1 MKTYKNKERREIK
14 TYKDIRREH
23 NELIYNTSIN
33 IEDIRDIAD
42 INDYINEYYDEI
54 DINEDER
61 KLKEIKEKIAEL
73 ENERDEIIGFYP
85 IGYFDYL
92 F

>member
-1 MKTYKNKERREIK
+1 MKTYKDKETREIK
-14 TYKDIRREH
+14 TYEDIRREH
-23 NELIYNTSIN
+23 NELIYNTSID
-33 IEDIRDIAD
+33 IEDIRDIED

-73 ENERDEIIGFYP
+73 ENERDEIIGNYP

>member
-1 MKTYKNKERREIK
+1 MKTYKDKETREIK
-14 TYKDIRREH
+14 TYEEIRREH
-23 NELIYNTSIN
+23 NELIHNTSID
-33 IEDIRDIAD
+33 IEDIRDIED
-42 INDYINEYYDEI
+42 IDDYISEYYDEI
-54 DINEDER
+54 DIDEDER

-73 ENERDEIIGFYP
+73 EYERDEIIGDYP